1 MLWRLT
7 LSEALNITTAPR
19 DDHQIEI
26 TIELGPE
33 RTTKALHRAARA
45 VAQKARVPGFRPG
58 KAPDATVFR
67 TFGREKVLN
76 EILNDLGEEVFAEA
90 LEISKLEPYG
100 QASLTQLETDPIRFT
115 LVIPLPPT
123 VVLGD
128 YSKIH
133 VVPQEVNIS
142 DAQVDEVIERT
153 RSEHATAAIVERP
166 AQIGDTVVV
175 DITGTVGEDTIMDN
189 HDWELAL
196 KSEGGWL
203 PGFDEAFVGMAAGEE
218 KRFTLVYPEDSASR
232 YKGQEAAFQ
241 AKVSAVKSQVAPE
254 VTDEFARSLGDFAD
268 VADLRAKL
276 LERMTAQ
283 RQRDVEEILTSEAL
297 DALVGIS
304 TIAYPPNV
312 VAAET
317 HAMLHEIER
326 RVAEAGYKL
335 EDYLRLQG
343 LTTESYQERVR
354 PQAEYRIKVRLAM
367 GELILREAIE
377 VSPEEVEAEV
387 TRLLGL
393 TSDSED
399 GQKTREMLSSPE
411 GHAAIRQD
419 MLSNK
424 AVARLREIVTTGH
437 APELIQASAPVEA
450 GDAASETSAPAVEV
464 EPPAAPVE
472 TEAPTAADAPAEDAP
487 SNE

>member
-1 MLWRLT
+1 M
-7 LSEALNITTAPR
+7 SEALNITTAPR

-33 RTTKALHRAARA
+33 RTAKALHRAARA

-67 TFGREKVLN
+67 TFGRDKVLN

-90 LEISKLEPYG
+90 LEITKLEPYG
-100 QASLTQLETDPIRFT
+100 QASLTNLETDPIRFT
-115 LVIPLPPT
+115 LVIPQPPT
-123 VVLGD
+123 VELGD

-133 VVPQEVNIS
+133 VIPQEVSIG
-142 DAQVDEVIERT
+142 DAQVDEVIEQART
-153 RSEHATAAIVERP
+153 ERAAAAVIERP

-189 HDWELAL
+189 HDWELVL
-196 KSEGGWL
+196 KNESGWL

-218 KRFTLVYPEDSASR
+218 KSFNLAYPEDSASR

-241 AKVSAVKSQVAPE
+241 AKVSAVKSQVQPE
-254 VTDEFARSLGDFAD
+254 VNDEFARSLGNFAD
-268 VADLRAKL
+268 VADMRAKL
-276 LERMTAQ
+276 LERMTVQ
-283 RQRDVEEILTSEAL
+283 RQREVEETLTSEAIS
-297 DALVGIS
+297 ALVGIS

-317 HAMLHEIER
+317 HAMLHDLEH
-326 RVAEAGYKL
+326 RVSEAGYKL
-335 EDYLRLQG
+335 DDYLRLQG
-343 LTTESYQERVR
+343 LTTESYEERMR
-354 PQAEYRIKVRLAM
+354 PQAEYRIKARLVM
-367 GELILREAIE
+367 GELIRREGLE
-377 VSPEEVEAEV
+377 VSPEEAEAEV

-393 TSDSED
+393 TSSSED
-399 GQKTREMLSSPE
+399 GQATREMLNSPE

-424 AVARLREIVTTGH
+424 AVTRLREIVTTGP
-437 APELIQASAPVEA
+437 ALELIQASAPVEA
-450 GDAASETSAPAVEV
+450 EETASETPAPSAEA

-472 TEAPTAADAPAEDAP
+472 AEVPTASVAAAAADEPSEGAT